1 MMLTA
6 WPTEPQLVETPVTV
20 ATQVTPL
27 AMPVKM
33 VMQRL
38 PETPMAETVDIAGA
52 VSADSNP
59 ATDSDSEG
67 GVRQL
72 AVTQQRRNR
81 KCRRRRRKRKAM
93 AGTAAMPDGAR

>member
-38 PETPMAETVDIAGA
+38 PETPMAETV
-52 VSADSNP
+52 
-59 ATDSDSEG
+59 EH
-67 GVRQL
+67 
-72 AVTQQRRNR
+72 
-81 KCRRRRRKRKAM
+81 RRRRQCR
-93 AGTAAMPDGAR
+93 